1 MKNFTSSTLKKALKD
16 QGIYSGGSKTEAN
29 IAKDLIYCTDLA
41 KFLEE
46 GKFLGLFL
54 ADHMGIYDV
63 YKGPSNSAPA
73 LESSAQ
79 FPIGDPLY
87 I

>member
-41 KFLEE
+41 KFLD
-46 GKFLGLFL
+46 LFL